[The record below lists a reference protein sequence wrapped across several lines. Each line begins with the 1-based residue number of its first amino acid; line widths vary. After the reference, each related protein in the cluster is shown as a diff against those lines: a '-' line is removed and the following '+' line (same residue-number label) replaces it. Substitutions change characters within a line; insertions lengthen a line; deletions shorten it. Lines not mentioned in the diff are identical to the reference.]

1 VPRIGMFSAP
11 GAVLG
16 QPSTSAVILLLLPAD
31 AIRILVRLRRAV
43 VLIDYEVLL
52 VTSYSFT
59 S

>member
-1 VPRIGMFSAP
+1 MFSAP